1 LAGVAVNK
9 APEGRNN
16 GNLWANA
23 REMRNALAIWPD
35 HIASIVD
42 GVDRKVI
49 NFPTYQH
56 VFTFV
61 YMVLVC

>member
-1 LAGVAVNK
+1 MNK
-9 APEGRNN
+9 APESRNEEIY
-16 GNLWANA
+16 GLMGA
-23 REMRNALAIWPD
+23 RCRNALAIWSD
-35 HIASIVD
+35 QIASIVD